1 MCFQKNNNKGK
12 QGGYEQ
18 DAEYVWYWKDT
29 DESKKEMPPEHQGT
43 GIGFGAN
50 GWFVAKEGGEGLRA
64 EQRRVCYGFR
74 TRVVGRRREVGS

>member
-1 MCFQKNNNKGK
+1 MCALKKTTTKGNEEDMSK
-12 QGGYEQ
+12 MPSMFGIGKTLMRTKKMPREQ
-18 DAEYVWYWKDT
+18 
-29 DESKKEMPPEHQGT
+29 QGT